1 MFVSY
6 FEPEKM
12 LPGRGESDDVCISR
26 NYDSQA
32 RKLIFFFF
40 SNDEDHGPRK
50 IDLQI
55 KVMAGFLGFFYST
68 IGTCLAGAS
77 YSRSNT
83 GRHCMFSIRINI
95 IFS

>member
-12 LPGRGESDDVCISR
+12 LPGRGESHDVCISR

-55 KVMAGFLGFFYST
+55 KVMAGNST
-68 IGTCLAGAS
+68 IGTCLAGHHIADPIQVDIVQ
-77 YSRSNT
+77 Y
-83 GRHCMFSIRINI
+83 
-95 IFS
+95 

>member
-12 LPGRGESDDVCISR
+12 SPGRGESHDVCISR
-26 NYDSQA
+26 NYDSLA

-40 SNDEDHGPRK
+40 SNDEDHGPQK

-55 KVMAGFLGFFYST
+55 KVMAGNST
-68 IGTCLAGAS
+68 IGTCLAGHHIADPIQVDIVQ
-77 YSRSNT
+77 Y
-83 GRHCMFSIRINI
+83 
-95 IFS
+95 

>member
-12 LPGRGESDDVCISR
+12 LPGRGETHDVCIWH

-32 RKLIFFFF
+32 RKLIFFLFF
-40 SNDEDHGPRK
+40 LQTMKTNTVPRK

-55 KVMAGFLGFFYST
+55 KVTAGFSFLNST
-68 IGTCLAGAS
+68 IGTCLAGHHITDPIQVDIVQ
-77 YSRSNT
+77 Y
-83 GRHCMFSIRINI
+83 
-95 IFS
+95 

>member
-1 MFVSY
+1 MLVSY

-12 LPGRGESDDVCISR
+12 SPGRGESHDVCISR

-40 SNDEDHGPRK
+40 QTMKTYVPRK

-55 KVMAGFLGFFYST
+55 KVMAGNST
-68 IGTCLAGAS
+68 IGTCLAGHHIADPIQVDIVQ
-77 YSRSNT
+77 Y
-83 GRHCMFSIRINI
+83 
-95 IFS
+95 

>member
-12 LPGRGESDDVCISR
+12 SPGRGESHDVCISR
-26 NYDSQA
+26 NNDSQA
-32 RKLIFFFF
+32 RKLIFFFFF

-55 KVMAGFLGFFYST
+55 KVMAGFSILNST
-68 IGTCLAGAS
+68 IGTCLAGHHIADPIQVDIVQ
-77 YSRSNT
+77 Y
-83 GRHCMFSIRINI
+83 
-95 IFS
+95 

>member
-12 LPGRGESDDVCISR
+12 SPGRGESHDVCISR
-26 NYDSQA
+26 NNDSQA

-55 KVMAGFLGFFYST
+55 KVMAGNST
-68 IGTCLAGAS
+68 IGTCLAGHHIADPIQVDIVQ
-77 YSRSNT
+77 Y
-83 GRHCMFSIRINI
+83 
-95 IFS
+95 

>member
-12 LPGRGESDDVCISR
+12 SPGRGESHDVCISR
-26 NYDSQA
+26 NNDSQA
-32 RKLIFFFF
+32 RKLIFFFFFF

-55 KVMAGFLGFFYST
+55 KVMAGNST
-68 IGTCLAGAS
+68 IGTCLAGHHIADPIQVDIVQ
-77 YSRSNT
+77 Y
-83 GRHCMFSIRINI
+83 
-95 IFS
+95 

>member
-12 LPGRGESDDVCISR
+12 LPGRGESHDVCISR
-26 NYDSQA
+26 NNDSQA

-40 SNDEDHGPRK
+40 SNDEDHGPQK

-55 KVMAGFLGFFYST
+55 KVMAGNST
-68 IGTCLAGAS
+68 IGTCLAGHHIADPIQVDIVQ
-77 YSRSNT
+77 Y
-83 GRHCMFSIRINI
+83 
-95 IFS
+95 

>member
-12 LPGRGESDDVCISR
+12 LPGREESHDVCISR

-55 KVMAGFLGFFYST
+55 KVMAGNST
-68 IGTCLAGAS
+68 IGTCLAGHHIADPIQVDIVQ
-77 YSRSNT
+77 Y
-83 GRHCMFSIRINI
+83 
-95 IFS
+95 

>member
-12 LPGRGESDDVCISR
+12 SPGRGESHDVCISR

-55 KVMAGFLGFFYST
+55 KVMAGNST
-68 IGTCLAGAS
+68 IGTCLAGHHIADPIQVDIVQ
-77 YSRSNT
+77 Y
-83 GRHCMFSIRINI
+83 
-95 IFS
+95 